1 MENNETERKTSPIS
15 LTKYLPLPTDQI
27 QTFEIL
33 TNTQI
38 GLLIRLI
45 SKYYLGEKS
54 FEEIKSEI
62 SNEDIIILPILIN
75 IKINI
80 ERAEEKYNKKRE
92 QNRENGKKGGA
103 PKGNQNAR
111 KKKDNIKDKEEHAP
125 QTKETEED
133 NAAEEDENSLS
144 DEEIKLLSEKAQNMV
159 KRMETELSVYN
170 TSLFKHFTKKQAIKF
185 LSYFITGYDMDY
197 IFYSD
202 NISFDLW
209 YNNGALGFLNDFKDY
224 YGSDPTKFLKEF
236 EKATKESYLDES
248 DRATIDGYYQDLKI
262 NERILTNVID
272 KILNE

>member
-27 QTFEIL
+27 QTFEVL
-33 TNTQI
+33 TDTQI
-38 GLLIRLI
+38 GFLIRLI

-92 QNRENGKKGGA
+92 QNSKNGKKGGA

-111 KKKDNIKDKEEHAP
+111 KKKDNEPPEEQP
-125 QTKETEED
+125 PEENEEIEED
-133 NAAEEDENSLS
+133 NTAEEDEDSLS
-144 DEEIKLLSEKAQNMV
+144 DEEIKLLSEKVQNMV

-185 LSYFITGYDMDY
+185 LSCFITSYDMSD
-197 IFYSD
+197 IIYSD

-209 YNNGALGFLNDFKDY
+209 YKNGALGFLNDFKDY
-224 YGSDPTKFLKEF
+224 CGSDPTKFLKVF
-236 EKATKESYLDES
+236 EKGVKEAYLDES

-262 NERILTNVID
+262 NERILTNVI
-272 KILNE
+272 K

>member
-27 QTFEIL
+27 QTFEVL
-33 TNTQI
+33 TDTQI
-38 GLLIRLI
+38 GFLIRLI

-111 KKKDNIKDKEEHAP
+111 KKKDNEPPKEQAQENVESDSTEKKKTIISLKMKTGSLMSAVCGTMFLIKCKMSYLYITLHCLRF
-125 QTKETEED
+125 
-133 NAAEEDENSLS
+133 S
-144 DEEIKLLSEKAQNMV
+144 V
-159 KRMETELSVYN
+159 KRKL
-170 TSLFKHFTKKQAIKF
+170 
-185 LSYFITGYDMDY
+185 
-197 IFYSD
+197 
-202 NISFDLW
+202 
-209 YNNGALGFLNDFKDY
+209 
-224 YGSDPTKFLKEF
+224 
-236 EKATKESYLDES
+236 
-248 DRATIDGYYQDLKI
+248 
-262 NERILTNVID
+262 
-272 KILNE
+272 